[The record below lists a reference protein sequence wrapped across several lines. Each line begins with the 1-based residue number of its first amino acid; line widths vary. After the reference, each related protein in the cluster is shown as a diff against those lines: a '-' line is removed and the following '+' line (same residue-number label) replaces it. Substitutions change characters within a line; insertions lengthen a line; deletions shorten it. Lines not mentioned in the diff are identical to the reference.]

1 MIRTKPFQALIIA
14 CCLLMF
20 PCMHGMA
27 ETPAQWMQQGNE
39 AYDQGDYSLA
49 LRLYHQ
55 VLEAGLEAPE
65 LFYNMGNAYF
75 RKNELARAILFYERA
90 AKRRPSEEHFR
101 YNLELAYSLT
111 TDRVEK
117 VPPIFYLR
125 WWNDFRQWMHPNAWA
140 LTALMMLA
148 LSFALLAGF
157 VLFKRSF
164 LKRLSLWLFVTL
176 LLLCLLSL
184 SASRG
189 QYRAIYHSGEAIV
202 MTPRLLVK
210 SAPSE
215 SSPDLFVIH
224 EGSKVEIR
232 DVLGEWKEIGLPN
245 GNIGWVKARH
255 IERI

>member
-1 MIRTKPFQALIIA
+1 MIRHKPFHRLMITS
-14 CCLLMF
+14 CLLLF
-20 PCMHGMA
+20 AFIHGAA
-27 ETPAQWMQQGNE
+27 ETPSQWMQQGNE
-39 AYDQGDYSLA
+39 AYAKGDYSLA
-49 LRLYHQ
+49 LRHYHQ

-65 LFYNMGNAYF
+65 LYYNMGNAYF
-75 RKNELARAILFYERA
+75 RMNELGQAILFYERA
-90 AKRRPSEEHFR
+90 VKRKPADEHFR

-125 WWNDFRQWMHPNAWA
+125 WWKDFRQWTSPSGWA
-140 LTALMMLA
+140 VAGLIMLA
-148 LSFALLAGF
+148 LSFALLTGF

-164 LKRLSLWLFVTL
+164 LKRMSLWLAAAF

-202 MTPRLLVK
+202 MKPRLVAK

-224 EGSKVEIR
+224 EGSKVVIR
-232 DVLGEWKEIGLPN
+232 DVLGDWKEIRLPN
-245 GNIGWVKARH
+245 GNMGWVKAGS